1 MTCHEL
7 RLYFEDPLR
16 MDAEFPGEAEHLA
29 HCAECARF
37 VEARHELGAGLH
49 LVRESTP
56 EPSEALKASVL
67 ANYRAQ
73 ICGGDPTLGRSRTR
87 GFTVVAWTTATAAV
101 LALAGALLLHPAR
114 RLETS
119 NSKLEAS
126 NSKIESAQRPI
137 AETGTSEKAA
147 NRVPWTNSASSP
159 KTRLRSARQ
168 TRRAPQVATTKS
180 PASEDFRSLMYCDAL
195 SCGGAMQLIRVQLPS
210 SAAAFEPAAG
220 TSYGAI
226 YADVLVG
233 SDGIARGIRVVQ

>member
-29 HCAECARF
+29 HCTECARL
-37 VEARHELGAGLH
+37 VEARRELGAGLR
-49 LVRESTP
+49 LVRESAP
-56 EPSEALKASVL
+56 EPSEALKAAVL
-67 ANYRAQ
+67 ANYRRR
-73 ICGGDPTLGRSRTR
+73 ITGDPTLGRSRTR
-87 GFTVVAWTTATAAV
+87 RFTVVAWTTAAAV

-119 NSKLEAS
+119 NSKLVAS

-137 AETGTSEKAA
+137 AETGTSEKGA

-159 KTRLRSARQ
+159 KTRLRPARQ
-168 TRRAPQVATTKS
+168 PRRAPKVATTKS
-180 PASEDFRSLMYCDAL
+180 PASEDFRSLMYCDVL

-210 SAAAFEPAAG
+210 SAAAFEPAAAPP
-220 TSYGAI
+220 YGAI

-233 SDGIARGIRVVQ
+233 SDGIARGIRVVR

>member
-16 MDAEFPGEAEHLA
+16 MDAKFPPEVEHLA
-29 HCAECARF
+29 RCAECARF
-37 VEARHELGAGLH
+37 VEARHQLRAGLH

-56 EPSEALKASVL
+56 EPSAALEAAVL
-67 ANYRAQ
+67 ANYRRR
-73 ICGGDPTLGRSRTR
+73 ITGDRTLGRSRTSR
-87 GFTVVAWTTATAAV
+87 FTVVAWTTAAAAV

-119 NSKLEAS
+119 NSR
-126 NSKIESAQRPI
+126 IESAQRPI
-137 AETGTSEKAA
+137 AETGTFEKGA
-147 NRVPWTNSASSP
+147 NTVPWTNTASSP
-159 KTRLRSARQ
+159 KTRRRSARQ
-168 TRRAPQVATTKS
+168 PRRAPQLATAKS

-210 SAAAFEPAAG
+210 SAAAFEPAAA
-220 TSYGAI
+220 SAYGAI

>member
-29 HCAECARF
+29 HCTECARL
-37 VEARHELGAGLH
+37 VEARRELGAGLR
-49 LVRESTP
+49 LVRESAP
-56 EPSEALKASVL
+56 EASEALKAAVL
-67 ANYRAQ
+67 ANYRRR
-73 ICGGDPTLGRSRTR
+73 ITGDPTLGRSRTR
-87 GFTVVAWTTATAAV
+87 RFTVVAWTTAAAV

-119 NSKLEAS
+119 NSK
-126 NSKIESAQRPI
+126 KESAQRPI
-137 AETGTSEKAA
+137 AETGTSEKGA

-168 TRRAPQVATTKS
+168 PRRASKVATTKT
-180 PASEDFRSLMYCDAL
+180 PASEDFRSLMYCDVL

-210 SAAAFEPAAG
+210 SAAAFEPAAAPP
-220 TSYGAI
+220 YGAI

-233 SDGIARGIRVVQ
+233 SDGIARGIRVVR

>member
-29 HCAECARF
+29 HCTECARF
-37 VEARHELGAGLH
+37 VEACHELGVALR

-56 EPSEALKASVL
+56 EPSAALEVAVL
-67 ANYRAQ
+67 ANYQRR
-73 ICGGDPTLGRSRTR
+73 ITGDPTLVRSRTR
-87 GFTVVAWTTATAAV
+87 RFTVVAWTTSAAAV

-119 NSKLEAS
+119 NSK
-126 NSKIESAQRPI
+126 IESAQPPM
-137 AETGTSEKAA
+137 AETGTLEKGA
-147 NRVPWTNSASSP
+147 NSVPWTNAASSP

-168 TRRAPQVATTKS
+168 PRRAPQVATTKS

-210 SAAAFEPAAG
+210 SAAAFEPAAAAP
-220 TSYGAI
+220 YGAI

>member
-16 MDAEFPGEAEHLA
+16 MDAEFPGEAEHVA
-29 HCAECARF
+29 HCSECARF
-37 VEARHELGAGLH
+37 VEARRELRAGLRFA
-49 LVRESTP
+49 RESAP
-56 EPSEALKASVL
+56 EPSAALETAVL

-73 ICGGDPTLGRSRTR
+73 TRGCQPTLVRSRTR
-87 GFTVVAWTTATAAV
+87 RFTVAAWTMAAAAV
-101 LALAGALLLHPAR
+101 LAIAGAVLLHPAR

-119 NSKLEAS
+119 IA
-126 NSKIESAQRPI
+126 KIESAQPPI
-137 AETGTSEKAA
+137 AEMATFEKGA
-147 NRVPWTNSASSP
+147 NSVPWTHGRSSP

-168 TRRAPQVATTKS
+168 RLRAPQVATTKS

-210 SAAAFEPAAG
+210 SAAALEPAPASSDG
-220 TSYGAI
+220 VI

-233 SDGIARGIRVVQ
+233 SDGIARGIRIVQ

>member
-16 MDAEFPGEAEHLA
+16 MDAKSPRVAEHLA

-37 VEARHELGAGLH
+37 IEARRELGAGLR
-49 LVRESTP
+49 LVRESVP

-73 ICGGDPTLGRSRTR
+73 ISGGHPTLVRSRTR
-87 GFTVVAWTTATAAV
+87 RFTTVAWTMAAAAV

-119 NSKLEAS
+119 NSK
-126 NSKIESAQRPI
+126 IESAQPPI
-137 AETGTSEKAA
+137 VETGTFEKGT
-147 NRVPWTNSASSP
+147 NSVPWTNAASSP
-159 KTRLRSARQ
+159 KTRLRTAQ
-168 TRRAPQVATTKS
+168 QPRRAPQVATTKS
-180 PASEDFRSLMYCDAL
+180 PVFEDFRSLMYCDAL
-195 SCGGAMQLIRVQLPS
+195 SCGGDMQLIRVQLPS
-210 SAAAFEPAAG
+210 SAAAFEPAAAAP
-220 TSYGAI
+220 YGAI